1 MAPTLEIQNYVV
13 EGRDVQASSGRP
25 LIDDPFWQ
33 AAKRGYN
40 MVISELD
47 LVLGGRCERRSSGF
61 VSTYSET
68 HGAALNWRSLL
79 ACLG

>member
-1 MAPTLEIQNYVV
+1 V
-13 EGRDVQASSGRP
+13 EGRDVTSSGRP

-47 LVLGGRCERRSSGF
+47 LVLRQVRKAQQYF

-68 HGAALNWRSLL
+68 TVRPRN
-79 ACLG
+79 